1 MGFAVGGMAAYAQE
15 PDNALADLWSQELAH
30 RISGLAAREG
40 RGTRYLCRSSVAGS
54 FDRGRHSV
62 PHRRTP
68 WKYKLSPADKPLPCM
83 GVALNDLLSL
93 FKQHEI
99 SIGNDLGSLFSL
111 ESDDCKAEADSV
123 AEIDESEENE
133 A

>member
-15 PDNALADLWSQELAH
+15 SDSALADLWSQELAH

-40 RGTRYLCRSSVAGS
+40 RGTRHFCRSGVAGS
-54 FDRGRHSV
+54 FSRGRHS
-62 PHRRTP
+62 T

-111 ESDDCKAEADSV
+111 ESDDCKAEADFV

-133 A
+133 V